1 MVMNSFLDNIFRT
14 FKELMK
20 DDQEAANDYFF
31 SFTMT
36 LERYTVNTFLLKKC
50 VVDED
55 VPLIKNIITLTINKN
70 LIHVFHPVLE
80 MNTLCQLD
88 NRSYYHAATISTDDI
103 DMFFMKCQN
112 DFNEDYRMFN
122 VRSTS
127 VGDIVLV
134 DKRYYMIK
142 PAGIQQLKIN
152 EDFQILEITTI

>member
-1 MVMNSFLDNIFRT
+1 MVINSFLNNIFKN
-14 FKELMK
+14 FKELVK
-20 DDQEAANDYFF
+20 EDREAATDYFNA
-31 SFTMT
+31 FTIT
-36 LERYTVNTFLLKKC
+36 LENYIVNAFLLKKC
-50 VVDED
+50 VVDEN
-55 VPLIKNIITLTINKN
+55 VPLIKNIISLTINKN
-70 LIHVFHPVLE
+70 LIHVFHPVLG
-80 MNTLCQLD
+80 MNALCELD
-88 NRSYYHAATISTDDI
+88 NRTYYHAATVSTDDI

-112 DFNEDYRMFN
+112 EFNEDYRMFN